1 MSNKGRG
8 GIAHRTACHLL
19 ARVGA
24 KRGHKT
30 LIEKLIPG
38 TNHPGD
44 AIWIVAGVWVVFE
57 VVITC
62 YQNIP
67 SSLRACFSSPSVAKA
82 IVVAPT
88 QTTLKRIE
96 QLIDADLTLLE
107 HRARIELHPLEPYV
121 KELYGT

>member
-8 GIAHRTACHLL
+8 GIAHRSVCHLL

-24 KRGHKT
+24 QRGYKT
-30 LIEKLIPG
+30 YIEEPIPG

-44 AIWIVAGVWVVFE
+44 AIWIVDGLWVVFE

-62 YQNIP
+62 YQNVP
-67 SSLRACFSSPSVAKA
+67 SSLRACFSSQTVAKV

-88 QTTLKRIE
+88 QNALKKIE
-96 QLIDADLTLLE
+96 QRIDADLTLLQYRE
-107 HRARIELHPLEPYV
+107 RLELHPLEPYV
-121 KELYGT
+121 KELYDE